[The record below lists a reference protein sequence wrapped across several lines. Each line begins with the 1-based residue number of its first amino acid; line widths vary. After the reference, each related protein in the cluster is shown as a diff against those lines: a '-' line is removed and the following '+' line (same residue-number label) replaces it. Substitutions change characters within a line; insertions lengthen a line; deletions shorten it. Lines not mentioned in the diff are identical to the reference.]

1 MSGEFFDPQNFN
13 FLKREDSIEIPTKK
27 WTAKPPDSQCGI
39 PYFEAKSF
47 VSDDFQNEFEP
58 SLFSLSHKRAR
69 NQIDAPSAPYVERET
84 MSASNLSSVNSSTR
98 REAKYYDKFL

>member
-1 MSGEFFDPQNFN
+1 MNEPAP
-13 FLKREDSIEIPTKK
+13 EDSG
-27 WTAKPPDSQCGI
+27 CGGM

-58 SLFSLSHKRAR
+58 SLFSNLHKRPR
-69 NQIDAPSAPYVERET
+69 NELNAPQAPYIERET

-98 REAKYYDKFL
+98 RDAKYYDKFL